1 MFNPPYG
8 SSLNITNQVGFQLN
22 HKITNSIGSNLLTFG
37 SEYIIDDVFDEIN
50 AYNYLVDQNVYNF
63 GTFAQSDLSLFEKI
77 NITSGIRFDKHSL
90 VDDIILSPRL
100 SFLYKFKSNTQFR
113 FSFSTGFRAP
123 QAFDTDMHIS
133 FAGGGVSRI
142 VLSENL
148 KEENSTSISSS
159 INYDKLSK
167 GIFSG
172 W

>member
-100 SFLYKFKSNTQFR
+100 SLYKFKSNTQSDF
-113 FSFSTGFRAP
+113 
-123 QAFDTDMHIS
+123 
-133 FAGGGVSRI
+133 
-142 VLSENL
+142 L
-148 KEENSTSISSS
+148 
-159 INYDKLSK
+159 
-167 GIFSG
+167 
-172 W
+172 